1 MRIVLL
7 LCCVTASSN
16 LWAQSQKPIKLE
28 TTKLNLESAKQK
40 IGYVLGQ
47 NIGGS
52 LRRDG
57 VDIDIEAFTAGLAD
71 ALSGVKSRLSDAERE
86 RAMSMFQQEMR
97 KKERVR
103 RRELA
108 LARISADPKQ
118 KAIMD
123 KNVREGTAFL
133 KANAKKE
140 GVKVTE
146 SGLQYKVLRAG
157 KGPKPT
163 SSNQVKTHYHGT
175 LTDGTVFDSSVQRD
189 QPATFGVTQVIP
201 GWTEALQLMPV
212 GSKWRLFIPA
222 GLAYDLT
229 PRPGGPIGPGAV
241 LIFDIELLEI
251 VQ

>member
-7 LCCVTASSN
+7 MCCLTVSTN

-28 TTKLNLESAKQK
+28 TTKQK
-40 IGYVLGQ
+40 AGYAIGQDIGR
-47 NIGGS
+47 NIGSS

-57 VDIDIEAFTAGLAD
+57 VDVDIEALAAGIAD
-71 ALSGVKSRLSDAERE
+71 ALTSAEPRLSDAESAKAKRE
-86 RAMSMFQQEMR
+86 L
-97 KKERVR
+97 
-103 RRELA
+103 RREQA
-108 LARISADPKQ
+108 LERISTDPKQ
-118 KAIMD
+118 KAILD

-133 KANAKKE
+133 KTNAAKA

-146 SGLQYKVLRAG
+146 SGLQYKVIKPG
-157 KGPKPT
+157 KGSKPKP
-163 SSNQVKTHYHGT
+163 SDRVKTHYHGT
-175 LTDGTVFDSSVQRD
+175 LIDGTVFDSSVQRN

-212 GSKWRLFIPA
+212 GAKWRLFIPTE
-222 GLAYDLT
+222 LAYDLS